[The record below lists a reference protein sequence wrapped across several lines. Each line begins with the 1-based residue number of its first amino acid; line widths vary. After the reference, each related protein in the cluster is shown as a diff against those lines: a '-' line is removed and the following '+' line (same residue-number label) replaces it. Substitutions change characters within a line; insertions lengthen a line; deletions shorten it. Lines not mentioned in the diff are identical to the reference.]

1 MDIQIQNKAKDVS
14 LFKIAKFKKHIRKTS
29 PHKHNSYFE
38 IIFLTKGSG
47 SHTIDTI
54 EYKIQ
59 PPVVFNIRKEQVHFW
74 DIKTEPEG
82 FVLIIKK
89 NFIDNCID
97 KDIKKLISELS
108 ALTCLFPNNT
118 TVIDMSIMFL
128 IITNYPP

>member
-29 PHKHNSYFE
+29 PHKHHSYFE

-47 SHTIDTI
+47 SHTVDTI

-59 PPVVFNIRKEQVHFW
+59 PPVIFNIRKEQVHFW

-82 FVLIIKK
+82 FV
-89 NFIDNCID
+89 
-97 KDIKKLISELS
+97 
-108 ALTCLFPNNT
+108 
-118 TVIDMSIMFL
+118 
-128 IITNYPP
+128 